1 MKNLLAAILVASA
14 ALGMAG
20 TSANAGIFSDA
31 VKAVAAKR
39 ADDAAR
45 QRKAAAGGQYGY
57 FADKPYMGCLQYMG
71 SIARNEAE
79 RKKGWNICNK
89 NYGYPYH

>member
-1 MKNLLAAILVASA
+1 MKNLLAAILVAA
-14 ALGMAG
+14 TALGMAG
-20 TSANAGIFSDA
+20 TSANAGIFTD
-31 VKAVAAKR
+31 VAKSVLSKQ

-57 FADKPYMGCLQYMG
+57 FADKPYMGCIKYMG
-71 SIARNEAE
+71 SISRNEDE
-79 RKKGWNICNK
+79 RKKGYNICNK